1 MVMKLQV
8 PWRCF
13 WPEPCDGFILHC
25 DARLFRYR
33 FFTPQVHKHKLLK
46 PFGDGWIG
54 YVSARKVGKA
64 GFHLSLQLA
73 SMLVLLVLASLAVVL
88 LAKNTCVRLN
98 PQTSR
103 MSKATSPASTLS

>member
-1 MVMKLQV
+1 MAMKLQV

-54 YVSARKVGKA
+54 YVSARRVGKA

-73 SMLVLLVLASLAVVL
+73 SMLVLLVLASLALPMNMEARNHFFV
-88 LAKNTCVRLN
+88 
-98 PQTSR
+98 
-103 MSKATSPASTLS
+103 ASSFWQKILVFD